1 MQSGRWTSS
10 VILIAIAAV
19 LFLLVLRFKLQG
31 GEVPTALTILVASAF
46 GGVILLATWFLVRAL
61 KQHRESEERFQQM
74 ATNIRE
80 IFWMIDVKSGRA
92 LYVNAAY
99 ETITGRSC
107 QSLTENPTSYAELIH
122 PEDRSRVFAK
132 LEEAKQMGYFS
143 EQFRILCA
151 DGEERWV
158 HLCGFPV
165 RNSAGEIWRLVGT
178 AQEITE
184 QKHAEDQVV
193 RNLAM
198 AEAAREEADALR
210 KATVALTQDLHMG
223 YVLEALLCSLE
234 ELIPYTCAR
243 VLVPEGGPHVRALG
257 ERFIPENP
265 TTAASHSLAL
275 MADNSPVLRRL
286 LEERKSVLL
295 PDTEREKDWHT
306 FEGHHHLRSWLSV
319 PLVASAEYLGFLS
332 IGHKEPNRYTKE
344 HLRRA
349 ELLAIPAAVAIQNAR
364 LFARADMYASELE
377 KRLADLREAETALAQ
392 AKGDRQVPEDN
403 FRKVFRA
410 CPVPFSITTLEE
422 GRFLDVNA
430 AFEHRY
436 GYSRQEVLG
445 RTVHDLKIWEDPK
458 YRMLMTEQLR
468 RGSPVRNVIT
478 RLRTKSGEL
487 KLTVYSAERICFDG
501 QCCII
506 AVSEDVPEYD
516 QDKAN

>member
-1 MQSGRWTSS
+1 MQSRPWTFSA
-10 VILIAIAAV
+10 VLVAIAAF
-19 LFLLVLRFKLQG
+19 LLLLVLRFKLQRG
-31 GEVPTALTILVASAF
+31 GVPAALTILVAAGF
-46 GGVILLATWFLVRAL
+46 GAVILLATWFLVRAL

-80 IFWMIDVKSGRA
+80 IFWMIDVKSRRA

-107 QSLTENPTSYAELIH
+107 QSVTENPTSYAELIH
-122 PEDRSRVFAK
+122 PEDRSRVLAK
-132 LEEAKQMGYFS
+132 MEEAMQMGYFS
-143 EQFRILCA
+143 EQFRILCT
-151 DGEERWV
+151 DREERWV
-158 HLCGFPV
+158 YVRGFPV
-165 RNSAGEIWRLVGT
+165 RNTAGEIWRLVGT

-198 AEAAREEADALR
+198 AEAAREEAEALR

-223 YVLEALLCSLE
+223 YVLEALLCSLQ

-257 ERFIPENP
+257 ERFIPDDP
-265 TTAASHSLAL
+265 TIAASHSLAL
-275 MADNSPVLRRL
+275 TADNSPILKRV

-295 PDTEREKDWHT
+295 SDTEQEKDWRT

-319 PLVASAEYLGFLS
+319 PLIASAEYLGFLS
-332 IGHKEPNRYTKE
+332 IGHEEPNRYTKE

-364 LFARADMYASELE
+364 LFARADIYASELE
-377 KRLADLREAETALAQ
+377 KRLADLREAETALAK
-392 AKGDRQVPEDN
+392 AKVGQQVPEDN

-430 AFEHRY
+430 AFERRY
-436 GYSRQEVLG
+436 GYSRQELLG

-458 YRMLMTEQLR
+458 YRILMTEQLR

-487 KLTVYSAERICFDG
+487 KLTIYSADRIHFDG
-501 QCCII
+501 QPCII
-506 AVSEDVPEYD
+506 AISEDLPEYD
-516 QDKAN
+516 QLKAN